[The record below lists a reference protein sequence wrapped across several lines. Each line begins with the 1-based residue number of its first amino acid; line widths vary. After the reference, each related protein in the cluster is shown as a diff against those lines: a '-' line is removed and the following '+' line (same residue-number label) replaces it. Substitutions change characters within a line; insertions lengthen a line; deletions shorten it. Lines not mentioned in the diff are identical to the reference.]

1 MAACAGGGGGVGL
14 VGQGVGVVT
23 HMLLQRELLG
33 HP

>member
-1 MAACAGGGGGVGL
+1 MADCAGGGGGL
-14 VGQGVGVVT
+14 VGPGVGVGT